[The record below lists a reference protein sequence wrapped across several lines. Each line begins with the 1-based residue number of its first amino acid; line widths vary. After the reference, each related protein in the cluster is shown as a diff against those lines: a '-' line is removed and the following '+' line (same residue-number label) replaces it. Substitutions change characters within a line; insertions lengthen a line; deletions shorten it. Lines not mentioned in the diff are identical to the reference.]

1 MKVETPTLLCEWKHP
16 DKKSGPCEWNLS
28 ECTPTK
34 RTVLITGTCRTYKE
48 ARGLLSRIEKLA
60 YRMYRNGH
68 AAGRAHGTR
77 KREIT
82 IMRQPSN
89 APQQGRRSRTLPAVV
104 GGLDSETKGERR
116 MFFSYDHEDGI
127 EFHETAE
134 EAKARAEKALD
145 MDRDFAEDG
154 WDDNVTD
161 ICWGEVKGRVVET
174 MRRPTTPEDNTDCE
188 EWVDY
193 AMQDTPNKVI
203 GS

>member
-1 MKVETPTLLCEWKHP
+1 
-16 DKKSGPCEWNLS
+16 
-28 ECTPTK
+28 
-34 RTVLITGTCRTYKE
+34 
-48 ARGLLSRIEKLA
+48 
-60 YRMYRNGH
+60 
-68 AAGRAHGTR
+68 
-77 KREIT
+77 
-82 IMRQPSN
+82 
-89 APQQGRRSRTLPAVV
+89 
-104 GGLDSETKGERR
+104 

-145 MDRDFAEDG
+145 MDRDVAEDG

-193 AMQDTPNKVI
+193 AMQDTPNPGADRAAHLVRGTVEPVVGQSKLKT
-203 GS
+203 GQ

>member
-1 MKVETPTLLCEWKHP
+1 
-16 DKKSGPCEWNLS
+16 
-28 ECTPTK
+28 
-34 RTVLITGTCRTYKE
+34 
-48 ARGLLSRIEKLA
+48 
-60 YRMYRNGH
+60 
-68 AAGRAHGTR
+68 
-77 KREIT
+77 
-82 IMRQPSN
+82 
-89 APQQGRRSRTLPAVV
+89 
-104 GGLDSETKGERR
+104 

-145 MDRDFAEDG
+145 MDRDVAEDG

-193 AMQDTPNKVI
+193 AMQDTPNPEGLRTRHLVE
-203 GS
+203 GTQHPLVVAPDDP